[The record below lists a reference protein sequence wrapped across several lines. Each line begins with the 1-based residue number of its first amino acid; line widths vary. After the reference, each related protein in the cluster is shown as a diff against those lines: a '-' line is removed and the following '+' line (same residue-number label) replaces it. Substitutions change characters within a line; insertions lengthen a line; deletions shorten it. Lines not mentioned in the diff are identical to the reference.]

1 MHVNELHRRLAERY
15 PLRQEIIRLANRNIA
30 IAVVVNPDQFLD
42 ELSKEEHDGALRLPY
57 WAYLWPSSIALA
69 RHLDQMD
76 SLKSQQV
83 LEIGCG
89 FGLGGIV
96 GSQGGGK
103 VLFTDYEKDALLFA
117 QYNALQNRCLEG
129 TSFAQ
134 MDWND
139 PCLKGRF
146 ARILAADVVYEEKNW
161 KPILALIQKHLALD
175 GTAIIAE
182 PNRANAD
189 GFFDLLARYGY
200 STEEFGY
207 TALLE
212 EDPSTITVY
221 CVRREE

>member
-1 MHVNELHRRLAERY
+1 MIINELHRHLAERY
-15 PLRQEIIRLANRNIA
+15 PLRQEIIRLANRNITVT
-30 IAVVVNPDQFLD
+30 VVVDPDQFLD

-76 SLKSQQV
+76 SLSGQRI

-89 FGLGGIV
+89 FGVSGIV
-96 GSQGGGK
+96 ASQGGGR
-103 VLFTDYEKDALLFA
+103 VLFSDYERDALLFA
-117 QYNALQNRCLEG
+117 QYNAFQNRCIEKI
-129 TSFAQ
+129 SFVQ
-134 MDWND
+134 TDWNA
-139 PCLKGRF
+139 PCFKSRF

-161 KPILALIQKHLALD
+161 EPILALIEKNLAAD

-182 PNRANAD
+182 PDRASAD
-189 GFFDLLARYGY
+189 GFFDLLKRHGFT
-200 STEEFGY
+200 SEEFGY

-221 CVRREE
+221 CVRRVN

>member
-1 MHVNELHRRLAERY
+1 MHINELHRCLAQRF
-15 PLRQEIIRLANRNIA
+15 PLRREIIRLANREIVIN
-30 IAVVVNPDQFLD
+30 VVVDPDQFLD
-42 ELSKEEHDGALRLPY
+42 ELSKEEYDGELRLPY

-76 SLKSQQV
+76 SLKSQRV

-89 FGLGGIV
+89 FGLAGIV
-96 GSQGGGK
+96 ASQGSGR
-103 VLFTDYEKDALLFA
+103 VLFTDYEEDALMFA
-117 QYNALQNRCLEG
+117 QYNALQNRCAERA
-129 TSFAQ
+129 SFAQ
-134 MDWND
+134 MDWNT
-139 PCLKGRF
+139 PCLKGQF

-161 KPILALIQKHLALD
+161 EPILALIQNHLAVE

-189 GFFDLLARYGY
+189 GFFDLLACRGFT
-200 STEEFGY
+200 SEEFGY

-221 CVRREE
+221 CVRREN

>member
-15 PLRQEIIRLANRNIA
+15 PLRQEIIRLANRNID
-30 IAVVVNPDQFLD
+30 ITVVVDPDQFLD
-42 ELSKEEHDGALRLPY
+42 ELSKEENDGALRLPY

-76 SLKSQQV
+76 SLKSQRV

-89 FGLGGIV
+89 FGVSGIV
-96 GSQGGGK
+96 ASQGGGR

-117 QYNALQNRCLEG
+117 QYNALQNRCTEG
-129 TSFAQ
+129 ASFVQ
-134 MDWND
+134 MDWSA
-139 PCLKGRF
+139 PCFNGRF
-146 ARILAADVVYEEKNW
+146 TRILAADVVYEEKNW
-161 KPILALIQKHLALD
+161 EPILALIQKHLAVD
-175 GTAIIAE
+175 GAAIIAE

-189 GFFDLLARYGY
+189 GFFDLLARHEFT
-200 STEEFGY
+200 SEEFGY